1 MLQTD
6 VSPLQLHKLR
16 ALPSGMT
23 ESDHLSQAYLTEPEK
38 MDAVL
43 AYAFGTQN
51 ETVLS
56 MLTGGIGNTRFVS
69 NREYT
74 WDLHGQTERAVV
86 ITGPLQAGNA
96 GLNGSAFRWKMEEGI
111 FQILPF
117 YNLFFYMSNSL
128 HLTLN

>member
-1 MLQTD
+1 
-6 VSPLQLHKLR
+6 
-16 ALPSGMT
+16 
-23 ESDHLSQAYLTEPEK
+23 

-86 ITGPLQAGNA
+86 VTGPLQAGNA
-96 GLNGSAFRWKMEEGI
+96 GAGGVCFPIGKWKKE
-111 FQILPF
+111 
-117 YNLFFYMSNSL
+117 SSKSL
-128 HLTLN
+128 IT